1 MPSSGPLSGYLFTCK
16 ILRASFC
23 IIAVSAGE
31 LSERALIAADRS
43 LRIELIERREENSSL
58 QRGRIHKNRRGRN
71 KRELLY

>member
-58 QRGRIHKNRRGRN
+58 QTMLQGNRTKVTSEVRS
-71 KRELLY
+71 